1 MSAGDR
7 FNHQADPQLKHSRQI
22 IVKLKK
28 FARRIFQMSDLLP
41 ASLLSEF
48 SEVLAARTG
57 LYFPL
62 QRWLE
67 LKRGLGRVAAEME
80 CANTESCLRRL
91 LDAPLAQNEI
101 EMLASHLT
109 VGETYFFREQRQFDA
124 LEQHILTELIAS
136 RQQSERR
143 IRIWSAGCCTGE
155 EPYSIAITLDRL
167 LPDFRG
173 WDITIL
179 ATDLNPLFLQKA
191 RRGVYHN
198 WSFRTTPSWI
208 KDRYFT
214 RVAENAFEIKP
225 RIRERVTFSYLNLA
239 EDIYP
244 ALINNTNAMD
254 VIFCRNVLMYFK
266 PEYARQATQRFHASL
281 MPEGYLIVSP
291 VEAATLAFAPFQTVN
306 VGGAVLFRKAGQP
319 EPMPDQSI
327 APLPEIPPEVSEAFN
342 ALEVPAPS
350 APERIQDTAT
360 TLLQV
365 NGFEQAAQW
374 YRVGEYDRAAE
385 CITTW
390 RANHPEHAP
399 SLTLLA
405 RIYANQGKLGDAL
418 IRCQQAISINKLDPD
433 THYLQALIQQECG
446 MLELAVQSLKRTLYL
461 QPDHVL
467 AHFTLGYL
475 AQRQGDVLAAGKHF
489 RHALERL
496 RSFAP
501 DDPVPESEGL
511 TARQLAEVIQPMVIQ
526 ETVS

>member
-1 MSAGDR
+1 
-7 FNHQADPQLKHSRQI
+7 
-22 IVKLKK
+22 
-28 FARRIFQMSDLLP
+28 MSDLLP

-48 SEVLAARTG
+48 SEVLATRTG

-67 LKRGLGRVAAEME
+67 LERGLGRVAAEMG

-91 LDAPLAQNEI
+91 LNAPLAQNEI
-101 EMLASHLT
+101 EILASHLT

-124 LEQHILTELIAS
+124 LEQRVLAELNVS

-179 ATDLNPLFLQKA
+179 ATDLNPHFLQKA

-198 WSFRTTPSWI
+198 WSFRATPSWI

-244 ALINNTNAMD
+244 ALITNTNAMD

-266 PEYARQATQRFHASL
+266 PEYARQAAQRFHASL

-306 VGGAVLFRKAGQP
+306 VGGAVLFRKAGRPEQITPSRLGALPIENDSQP
-319 EPMPDQSI
+319 EPMADQSI
-327 APLPEIPPEVSEAFN
+327 APLPEIPDVSEAFN
-342 ALEVPAPS
+342 TLEVPAPS
-350 APERIQDTAT
+350 APTRIQDTAT

-390 RANHPEHAP
+390 RTNHPDHAP

-418 IRCQQAISINKLDPD
+418 ICCQQAISINKLDPD

-501 DDPVPESEGL
+501 DDSVPESEGL

-526 ETVS
+526 DTVS

>member
-1 MSAGDR
+1 
-7 FNHQADPQLKHSRQI
+7 
-22 IVKLKK
+22 
-28 FARRIFQMSDLLP
+28 MSDLLP

-48 SEVLAARTG
+48 GEVLAARTG

-62 QRWLE
+62 ERWRELE
-67 LKRGLGRVAAEME
+67 RGLGRVAAEMK

-91 LDAPLAQNEI
+91 LNAPLAQNEI

-109 VGETYFFREQRQFDA
+109 VGETYFFRDQRQFDA
-124 LEQHILTELIAS
+124 LEEHILAGLIAS

-179 ATDLNPLFLQKA
+179 ATDLHPLFLQKA
-191 RRGVYHN
+191 RRGVYHD

-244 ALINNTNAMD
+244 VLINNTNAMD

-291 VEAATLAFAPFQTVN
+291 IEAATLTCAPFQTVN
-306 VGGAVLFRKAGQP
+306 VGGAVLFRKAGRPEQITPSHQVALPLENDSPP
-319 EPMPDQSI
+319 EPMPGQFL
-327 APLPEIPPEVSEAFN
+327 APLPEIPPKVSEAFN
-342 ALEVPAPS
+342 PLEVPAPS

-374 YRVGEYDRAAE
+374 YRAGEYDRATE

-390 RANHPEHAP
+390 RANYPEHAP

-405 RIYANQGKLGDAL
+405 RIYANQGKLSDAL
-418 IRCQQAISINKLDPD
+418 ICCQQAISINKLDPD
-433 THYLQALIQQECG
+433 THYLLALIQQECG
-446 MLELAVQSLKRTLYL
+446 MLELAAQSLKRTLYL

-475 AQRQGDVLAAGKHF
+475 AQRQGDAMAAGKHF

-511 TARQLAEVIQPMVIQ
+511 TARRLAEVIQVIRD
-526 ETVS
+526 TVS

>member
-1 MSAGDR
+1 
-7 FNHQADPQLKHSRQI
+7 
-22 IVKLKK
+22 
-28 FARRIFQMSDLLP
+28 MSDLLP
-41 ASLLSEF
+41 VSLLSEF

-67 LKRGLGRVAAEME
+67 LERGLGRVAAEME

-91 LDAPLAQNEI
+91 LNGPFSQNEI
-101 EMLASHLT
+101 EILANHLT
-109 VGETYFFREQRQFDA
+109 VGETYFFRDQRQMDA
-124 LEQHILTELIAS
+124 LEQHILTDLIMP
-136 RQQSERR
+136 RRQSERR

-155 EPYSIAITLDRL
+155 EPYSIAIMLDRL
-167 LPDFRG
+167 LPDFRN

-179 ATDLNPLFLQKA
+179 ATDLNPHFLQKA
-191 RRGVYHN
+191 RRGIYHD

-214 RVAENAFEIKP
+214 RVAKNAFEIKP
-225 RIRERVTFSYLNLA
+225 HIRERVTFSYLNLA
-239 EDIYP
+239 ENNYP
-244 ALINNTNAMD
+244 AFINNTNAMD
-254 VIFCRNVLMYFK
+254 VIFCRNVLMYFN
-266 PEYARQATQRFHASL
+266 PEYARQAAQRLHASL

-291 VEAATLAFAPFQTVN
+291 VEAATLAFAPFQSVN
-306 VGGAVLFRKAGQP
+306 VGGAVLFRKAGQLEQITPSRKVALPLKKDSQP
-319 EPMPDQSI
+319 EPMAGQSI
-327 APLPEIPPEVSEAFN
+327 APLPEIEIPHEVSEALN
-342 ALEVPAPS
+342 TLAAPAPS
-350 APERIQDTAT
+350 APARIQDTAT

-365 NGFEQAAQW
+365 NEFEQAAQW
-374 YRVGEYDRAAE
+374 CRVGEYDRAAE

-390 RANHPEHAP
+390 RTNHPDHAP
-399 SLTLLA
+399 SLTLLG

-418 IRCQQAISINKLDPD
+418 TCCEQAISINKLDPD
-433 THYLQALIQQECG
+433 THYLQALIQEECD

-475 AQRQGDVLAAGKHF
+475 VQRQGDVPAAGKHF

-511 TARQLAEVIQPMVIQ
+511 TARQLAEVIQPMIIQ
-526 ETVS
+526 NTVS